1 MKRTAK
7 VERKTTETDITVE
20 IWLEGEGKADI
31 STTIPFFDHML
42 TLFAKHGLF
51 DVTVRGTGDTDVDY
65 HHLVEDMGICFGDTI
80 RKALADKRGIARYGS
95 ATVPM
100 DESLCLVSM
109 DLSGRPYLAFNVDFD
124 NKTVKDFDPLLFEEF
139 FKALCDHGGITL
151 HINVMYGKNPHHMI
165 EAVFKAFAKSLQTA
179 CAIDD
184 RISGV
189 MSTKGSL

>member
-7 VERKTTETDITVE
+7 VERKTAETDIRVE
-20 IWLEGEGKADI
+20 IRLDGEGQADI

-51 DVTVRGTGDTDVDY
+51 DVTVRGQGDTDVDY
-65 HHLVEDMGICFGDTI
+65 HHLVEDMGICFGEVI
-80 RKALADKRGIARYGS
+80 RKALAGKDGIVRYGS
-95 ATVPM
+95 AVVPM
-100 DESLCLVSM
+100 DESLCLVSI
-109 DLSGRPYLAFNVDFD
+109 DLSGRPYLVFNADFD
-124 NKTVKDFDPLLFEEF
+124 NRTVKDFDPFLFEEF

-165 EAVFKAFAKSLQTA
+165 EAVFKAFAKSLQKA
-179 CAIDD
+179 SAIDD

>member
-1 MKRTAK
+1 MKRTAM
-7 VERKTTETDITVE
+7 VERKTMETDISVE
-20 IWLEGEGKADI
+20 IGLDGEGRSDI

-51 DVTVRGTGDTDVDY
+51 DVTVRGQGDTDVDY
-65 HHLVEDMGICFGDTI
+65 HHLVEDMGICFGEVI
-80 RKALADKRGIARYGS
+80 KKALAGKDGIARYGS
-95 ATVPM
+95 AIVPM

-109 DLSGRPYLAFNVDFD
+109 DLSGRSYLVFNADFD
-124 NKTVKDFDPLLFEEF
+124 KRTIKDFDPFLFEEF

-165 EAVFKAFAKSLQTA
+165 EAVFKAFAKSLRRA
-179 CAIDD
+179 SAVDD

-189 MSTKGSL
+189 MSTKGTL

>member
-7 VERKTTETDITVE
+7 VERKTTETDIFVE
-20 IWLEGEGKADI
+20 IRLDGEGKSDI

-51 DVTVRGTGDTDVDY
+51 DVTVRGQGDTDADY
-65 HHLVEDMGICFGDTI
+65 HHLVEDMGICFGEVI
-80 RKALADKRGIARYGS
+80 RKALADKEGIVRYGS
-95 ATVPM
+95 AIVPM

-109 DLSGRPYLAFNVDFD
+109 DLSGRPYLVFNVDFD
-124 NKTVKDFDPLLFEEF
+124 NRMVKDFDPFLFEEF
-139 FKALCDHGGITL
+139 FRALCDHGGITL

-165 EAVFKAFAKSLQTA
+165 EAVFKAFAKSLRKA
-179 CAIDD
+179 SALDD

-189 MSTKGSL
+189 MSTKGTL

>member
-1 MKRTAK
+1 MKRTAM
-7 VERKTTETDITVE
+7 VERKTMETDISVE
-20 IWLEGEGKADI
+20 IGLDGEGRSDI

-51 DVTVRGTGDTDVDY
+51 DVTVRGQGDTDVDY
-65 HHLVEDMGICFGDTI
+65 HHLVEDMGICFGEVI
-80 RKALADKRGIARYGS
+80 KKALAGKDGIARYGS
-95 ATVPM
+95 AIVPM

-109 DLSGRPYLAFNVDFD
+109 DLSGRPYLFFNADFD
-124 NKTVKDFDPLLFEEF
+124 KRTIKDFDPFLFEEF

-165 EAVFKAFAKSLQTA
+165 EAVFKAFAKSLRRA
-179 CAIDD
+179 SAVDD

-189 MSTKGSL
+189 MSTKGTL

>member
-1 MKRTAK
+1 VKRTAM
-7 VERKTTETDITVE
+7 VERKTMETDISVE
-20 IWLEGEGKADI
+20 IGLDGEGRSDI

-51 DVTVRGTGDTDVDY
+51 DVTVRGQGDTDVDY
-65 HHLVEDMGICFGDTI
+65 HHLVEDMGICFGEVI
-80 RKALADKRGIARYGS
+80 KKALAGKDGIARYGS
-95 ATVPM
+95 AIVPM

-109 DLSGRPYLAFNVDFD
+109 DLSGRSYLVFNADFD
-124 NKTVKDFDPLLFEEF
+124 KRTIKDFDPFLFEEF

-165 EAVFKAFAKSLQTA
+165 EAVFKAFAKSLRRA
-179 CAIDD
+179 SAVDD

-189 MSTKGSL
+189 MSTKGTL